1 MNLLARST
9 QLLTGVTL
17 LAQLPHWL
25 EQPLSLSILWAL
37 LFAWQV
43 IRQWQGGAPIRLRW
57 LLPIAALMALLVFR
71 EYRSLVGSHAGV
83 AFFTALTTLK
93 LLESRNLRDARLL
106 LHLNLFNTAL
116 HFLVSQTPWMALY
129 SLGTVLAILT
139 CWLHLENAGARLAL
153 RCQTAGRLLL
163 EGLPI
168 AILMFVFF
176 PRLAGPLW
184 STPGERTARSGLSGE
199 SLDPGSVSQ
208 LALDESVAFR
218 VEFTTPLPRQD
229 QLYWRGPIYE
239 IFDGRRWIAAP
250 RTGGVPPA
258 LTGLGDPVRYAITLE
273 PHQQRWLLALDMPE
287 RAPERSRLNTRLQL
301 LSDRPITQRE
311 RFELTSHLDWR
322 MVDDPVLERMSL
334 LPARGNP
341 RARALAAGW
350 LGLPTEARI
359 AAGLTYLANHDFAY
373 TLEPPPLTSADPI
386 DEFLFESRL
395 GFCEHFASSFAW
407 LMRAAGVPARI
418 VGGYQGGAYNTAG
431 QYLIVRQ
438 ADAHAWVEVWIDGQG
453 WRRVDPTA
461 TIAPARIREGLAR
474 SLPQQAD
481 TLPFMLREGPHW
493 LKSLRLNADVLL
505 NGWNQWVIAYNLKRQ
520 MSVLQ
525 KFGIDSFLNSAY
537 LAWLA
542 GLLALVFSGLA
553 FHLLKASRKCT
564 DAVSRLYARFARRLA
579 QRGIAREAQEAPLA
593 YAQRAAQAR
602 PNCAQDIMHITALY
616 LDVRYAGHSARLRQ
630 LRDAVRRFK
639 P

>member
-1 MNLLARST
+1 MNLPRHSAL
-9 QLLTGVTL
+9 LLTSVTL
-17 LAQLPHWL
+17 LAQLPHWT
-25 EQPLSLSILWAL
+25 EQPFFLPALWAL
-37 LFAWQV
+37 LFVVQAW
-43 IRQWQGGAPIRLRW
+43 RQWRGLGPIGLRW
-57 LLPIAALMALLVFR
+57 LLPIAAALAALIFG

-106 LHLNLFNTAL
+106 LYLNLFNTAL
-116 HFLVSQTPWMALY
+116 HFLVAQTPWMAAY
-129 SLGTVLAILT
+129 SLITVGATLT
-139 CWLHLENAGARLAL
+139 CLLRLENSAARLDGL
-153 RCQTAGRLLL
+153 GKMAGRLML
-163 EGLPI
+163 EALPI

-184 STPGERTARSGLSGE
+184 AMPGERVARSGLSGDA
-199 SLDPGSVSQ
+199 LDPGSVSQ
-208 LALDESVAFR
+208 LALDETVAFR
-218 VEFTTPLPRQD
+218 VEFSSPRPAQE

-250 RTGGVPPA
+250 GMGGQAPA
-258 LTGLGDPVRYAITLE
+258 LTRLGAPVDYAITLE
-273 PHQQRWLLALDMPE
+273 PHQQRCLLALDIPG
-287 RAPERSRLNTRLQL
+287 RIPERSRVNARLQL
-301 LSDRPITQRE
+301 LSDRPVTQRE
-311 RFELTSHLDWR
+311 RFELSSHLAWR
-322 MVDDPVLERMSL
+322 MDDDPLLERMSA

-341 RARALAAGW
+341 RARALAASW
-350 LGLPTEARI
+350 RGLPAPDRI
-359 AAGLTYLANHDFAY
+359 QAGLRYLAEHDFAY

-553 FHLLKASRKCT
+553 FHLLKANRKRT

-593 YAQRAAQAR
+593 YAHRAAQAR
-602 PNCAQDIMHITALY
+602 PDCAQDIMHITALY